1 MRTSSPIFA
10 RRFRNRLTRLRDEE
24 GFTLVEAM
32 AALSILAIGIFA
44 AAQALTAGLLT
55 TGLSRQRLAARSA
68 LDQQMEDARTL
79 NYANLVL
86 SDASPLS
93 HSTTS
98 TNPDYWVDQNAQTYD
113 PDGSGPLAPEPLVR
127 VAGASPALQHYQNP
141 LVVGSTTYTVYR
153 YVTWVDSP
161 TDGCVTVT
169 VQCPSSTPDA
179 ADGNRD
185 GVSDAGGQDE
195 KRVTVVVTWND
206 EFGRGTTSQT
216 QSSLFTDG
224 KVIYTAPAKNTP
236 PTVSCP
242 SVSSIS
248 DRTVTLSA
256 VTSDPDGTIASVGW
270 TFGPDSS
277 TATGTTVTHT
287 FPLPYGTYS
296 IVNTVVDNGGGS
308 STNSSLNCS
317 VTTVNP
323 LIGNGGPDGTVVI
336 AGGATYT
343 NTTIV
348 TLTIAK
354 SGGGPNPTQMQLSN
368 DGTTWN
374 PKVAFN
380 TSASWTLLTGDGTK
394 TVYVRLFDSNGR
406 YGTATNDTIV
416 LDTTPPGAPTNFK
429 IASSST
435 SGSNKTLTFTW
446 SAPSGVADLGGYRVW
461 GRLITST
468 GAFSL
473 VCDTSSTTC
482 SHTHKK
488 TDTYEYYAQ
497 AYDLATNVGPQS
509 AAPNPTG

>member
-1 MRTSSPIFA
+1 MVA
-10 RRFRNRLTRLRDEE
+10 RRFRNRLARLRDEE

-44 AAQALTAGLLT
+44 AAQALTAGLVT

-79 NYANLVL
+79 NYDNLVL

-113 PDGSGPLAPEPLVR
+113 PDGSGPLGPESMVR

-161 TDGCVTVT
+161 TDG
-169 VQCPSSTPDA
+169 SGAADA

-185 GVSDAGGQDE
+185 LVSDAGGQDE

-224 KVIYTAPAKNTP
+224 KVIYTAPTKNTP

-242 SVSSIS
+242 SVSSIN

-270 TFGPDSS
+270 SFGPDSS

-308 STNSSLNCS
+308 ATNSSLNCS
-317 VTTVNP
+317 VTTLNP
-323 LIGNGGPDGTVVI
+323 LAGNGGPDGSVVI

-354 SGGGPNPTQMQLSN
+354 TSGGNPTQMQLSN
-368 DGTTWN
+368 DGTSWN

-394 TVYVRLFDSNGR
+394 TVYIRLFDSSGR
-406 YGTATNDTIV
+406 YGTATNDAIV
-416 LDTTPPGAPTNFK
+416 LDTTPPGAPTNFV

-435 SGSNKTLTFTW
+435 SGSNKTLSFTW

-488 TDTYEYYAQ
+488 TDTYEYYVQ

>member
-1 MRTSSPIFA
+1 MRTSSSIVA

-55 TGLSRQRLAARSA
+55 TGLSRQKLAARSA

-86 SDASPLS
+86 SDTSPLT

-113 PDGSGPLAPEPLVR
+113 PDGSGPLSAEPLVR

-161 TDGCVTVT
+161 TDGIGAA
-169 VQCPSSTPDA
+169 DA
-179 ADGNRD
+179 ADGNHD

-206 EFGRGTTSQT
+206 EFGRGTTSQS

-224 KVIYTAPAKNTP
+224 KVVYTAPTRNTP

-242 SVSSIS
+242 SVSSIN

-317 VTTVNP
+317 ITTVNP
-323 LIGNGGPDGTVVI
+323 FVGNGGPDGTVVI

-354 SGGGPNPTQMQLSN
+354 TGGGNPTQMQLSN

-394 TVYVRLFDSNGR
+394 TVYVRLFDSSGR

-416 LDTTPPGAPTNFK
+416 LDTTPPGAPTNFV

-488 TDTYEYYAQ
+488 TDTYEYYVQ
-497 AYDLATNVGPQS
+497 AYDLATNAGPQS

>member
-1 MRTSSPIFA
+1 MRTSSPIVA
-10 RRFRNRLTRLRDEE
+10 RRFRYRLTRLRNEE

-55 TGLSRQRLAARSA
+55 TGLSRQKLAARSA

-79 NYANLVL
+79 NYDNLVL

-93 HSTTS
+93 HSSTS

-113 PDGSGPLAPEPLVR
+113 PDGSGPLSPEPLVR

-161 TDGCVTVT
+161 TDGIGVA
-169 VQCPSSTPDA
+169 DA
-179 ADGNRD
+179 ADGNHD

-206 EFGRGTTSQT
+206 EFGRGTTSQM

-224 KVIYTAPAKNTP
+224 KVVYTAPTKNTP

-242 SVSSIS
+242 SVSSIN

-308 STNSSLNCS
+308 ATNSSLNCS
-317 VTTVNP
+317 VTTLNP
-323 LIGNGGPDGTVVI
+323 FAGNGGPDGTVAI

-354 SGGGPNPTQMQLSN
+354 TSGGNPTQMQLSN

-394 TVYVRLFDSNGR
+394 TVYVRLFDSSGR
-406 YGTATNDTIV
+406 YGTASNDTIV
-416 LDTTPPGAPTNFK
+416 LDTTPPDAPTNFV

-446 SAPSGVADLGGYRVW
+446 SAPSGVTDLGGYRVW

-488 TDTYEYYAQ
+488 TDTYEYYVQ

>member
-1 MRTSSPIFA
+1 MVA
-10 RRFRNRLTRLRDEE
+10 RRFRNRLARLRHEE

-44 AAQALTAGLLT
+44 AAQALTAGLVT

-79 NYANLVL
+79 NYDNLVL

-113 PDGSGPLAPEPLVR
+113 PDGSGPLTTEPLVR

-141 LVVGSTTYTVYR
+141 LIVGSTTYTVYR

-161 TDGCVTVT
+161 TDGIGAA
-169 VQCPSSTPDA
+169 DA

-185 GVSDAGGQDE
+185 LVSDAGGQDE

-224 KVIYTAPAKNTP
+224 KVIYTAPTKNTP

-242 SVSSIS
+242 SVSSIN

-270 TFGPDSS
+270 SFGPDSS

-323 LIGNGGPDGTVVI
+323 FVGNGGPDGTVVI

-343 NTTIV
+343 NSTIV
-348 TLTIAK
+348 ALTIAK
-354 SGGGPNPTQMQLSN
+354 TGGGNPTQMQLSN

-394 TVYVRLFDSNGR
+394 TVYIRLFDSSGR
-406 YGTATNDTIV
+406 YGTATNDAIV
-416 LDTTPPGAPTNFK
+416 LDTTPPGAPTNFV

-488 TDTYEYYAQ
+488 TDTYEYYVQ
-497 AYDLATNVGPQS
+497 AYDLATNAGPQS

>member
-1 MRTSSPIFA
+1 ADIWGMRTSSPIFA
-10 RRFRNRLTRLRDEE
+10 RRFRSRLTRLQDEE

-55 TGLSRQRLAARSA
+55 TGLSRQKLAARSA

-79 NYANLVL
+79 NYDNLVL
-86 SDASPLS
+86 SDASPLT

-113 PDGSGPLAPEPLVR
+113 PDGSGPLTAEPLVR

-161 TDGCVTVT
+161 TDGTVT
-169 VQCPSSTPDA
+169 AGNDA
-179 ADGNRD
+179 ADGNHD

-224 KVIYTAPAKNTP
+224 KVVYTAPAKNTP

-242 SVSSIS
+242 SVSSIT

-270 TFGPDSS
+270 TFNSGSTVLGTAS
-277 TATGTTVTHT
+277 GTTATFT
-287 FPLPYGTYS
+287 FPGYATYS

-354 SGGGPNPTQMQLSN
+354 TGGGNPTQMQLSN

-380 TSASWTLLTGDGTK
+380 TSASWTLLTGEGTK
-394 TVYVRLFDSNGR
+394 TVYIRLFDSSGR

-416 LDTTPPGAPTNFK
+416 LDTTPPGAPTNFV

-488 TDTYEYYAQ
+488 TDTYEYYVQ